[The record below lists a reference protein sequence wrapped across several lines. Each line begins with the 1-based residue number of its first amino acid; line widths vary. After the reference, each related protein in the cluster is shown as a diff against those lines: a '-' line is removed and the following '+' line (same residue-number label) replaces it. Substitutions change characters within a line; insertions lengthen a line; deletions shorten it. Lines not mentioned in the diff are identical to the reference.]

1 MKISDIKGKQIAIKC
16 VTKDEMSKVY
26 DILHNKVAWA
36 FKGTLSGLQYYDGG
50 HIYVFINSNG
60 EYTNL
65 NGKGLSSVN
74 KILAADFFKSNPELC
89 SIGWVGTCG

>member
-36 FKGTLSGLQYYDGG
+36 FAGKLAGLQFYDGG
-50 HIYVFINSNG
+50 HIYVFINTNG
-60 EYTNL
+60 EYTNM
-65 NGKGLSSVN
+65 KGDNLRIVN
-74 KILAADFFKSNPELC
+74 KILAQDFFKSN
-89 SIGWVGTCG
+89 CG